1 MLPAFRGRINRKTFI
16 LGNMVGVAVMG
27 FIALIYIVPIAV
39 IDIIV
44 RGSDNAPWLFKGLYS
59 LYLIPG
65 IFFLFFFAVLFVKR
79 MHDIGYPGMLILW
92 TFIIIEALARVAD
105 IWLLNIL
112 GVVVLLAVCALP
124 GQKSTNSFG
133 PRPGK
138 RFRLQ
143 QLVIKF

>member
-1 MLPAFRGRINRKTFI
+1 
-16 LGNMVGVAVMG
+16 MVGLGVMG

-44 RGSDNAPWLFKGLYS
+44 RGSDNAPWLFKTLYT
-59 LYLIPG
+59 LYFIPG
-65 IFFLFFFAVLFVKR
+65 IFYLFFFAVLFVKR

-92 TFIIIEALARVAD
+92 SFIVIEILARLAD

-112 GVVVLLAVCALP
+112 GIVLLLAVCALP
-124 GQKSTNSFG
+124 GQKGSNNFG
-133 PRPGK
+133 PKPSK

-143 QLVIKF
+143 NLVIRF